1 MPRYVSGGI
10 DVSPTLTVSLQYR
23 WLSKDYPY
31 AGRLRLAYRIKGA
44 IALIL
49 ILLSIA
55 FGVALFKA
63 EDVGGRFLDTISFP
77 SEADGFPMFNSD
89 FGMGHRLWVHVL
101 LTFLL
106 LGPSIIEA
114 GKIRQR

>member
-1 MPRYVSGGI
+1 MLI
-10 DVSPTLTVSLQYR
+10 ALLQYR

-31 AGRLRLAYRIKGA
+31 TSKLRRAYKIKGSIA
-44 IALIL
+44 ILL

-114 GKIRQR
+114 GKIRQ

>member
-1 MPRYVSGGI
+1 MLI
-10 DVSPTLTVSLQYR
+10 ALLQYR

-31 AGRLRLAYRIKGA
+31 TSKLRRAYKIKGSIA
-44 IALIL
+44 ILL

-63 EDVGGRFLDTISFP
+63 DDVGGQFLVIIPFPAMVDRFT
-77 SEADGFPMFNSD
+77 MFDSHFRVD
-89 FGMGHRLWVHVL
+89 HRLRLHLL
-101 LTFLL
+101 LTFVL
-106 LGPSIIEA
+106 LGPSIVEA